1 MLLKPGVRSMKGAL
15 LSTVLSLWQS
25 SHLAKSQI
33 HISQII
39 TTYNVI
45 PLQQSIVKLNVSHY
59 IIYMS
64 LRHKQTYCVES
75 ALPNRK
81 LAVRAIN
88 HEPIVQKLPLGP
100 FVLCHPDQNLIRRDT
115 KIYTCTCRTDKISDK
130 CMVSL
135 AR

>member
-1 MLLKPGVRSMKGAL
+1 MLLKPGVRSMNGAL
-15 LSTVLSLWQS
+15 LSAVLSLWQS

-45 PLQQSIVKLNVSHY
+45 PLQQNIVKLNVSHY

-75 ALPNRK
+75 ALLNRK
-81 LAVRAIN
+81 LAVQVIN

-100 FVLCHPDQNLIRRDT
+100 FVLCHPD
-115 KIYTCTCRTDKISDK
+115 
-130 CMVSL
+130 
-135 AR
+135 

>member
-1 MLLKPGVRSMKGAL
+1 MNGAL

-25 SHLAKSQI
+25 SHLAKIQI

-45 PLQQSIVKLNVSHY
+45 LFQQNIVKLNVCDY

-75 ALPNRK
+75 AQPNRK
-81 LAVRAIN
+81 LAVQAIN

-100 FVLCHPDQNLIRRDT
+100 FALCHPN
-115 KIYTCTCRTDKISDK
+115 
-130 CMVSL
+130 
-135 AR
+135 

>member
-1 MLLKPGVRSMKGAL
+1 MFSSEKYSLTASCMLLKPGVRSMNGAL
-15 LSTVLSLWQS
+15 LSAVLSLWPS

-45 PLQQSIVKLNVSHY
+45 PLQQNIVKLNVSHY

-81 LAVRAIN
+81 LAVRVIN

-100 FVLCHPDQNLIRRDT
+100 FVLCHPD
-115 KIYTCTCRTDKISDK
+115 
-130 CMVSL
+130 
-135 AR
+135 

>member
-1 MLLKPGVRSMKGAL
+1 MFSSEKYSLTASCMLLKPGVRSMKGAL
-15 LSTVLSLWQS
+15 ISAVLLLWQS

-45 PLQQSIVKLNVSHY
+45 PLQQNIVKLKVSHY

-64 LRHKQTYCVES
+64 LSHKETYYVES
-75 ALPNRK
+75 ALPNKK
-81 LAVRAIN
+81 LGVRVIN

-100 FVLCHPDQNLIRRDT
+100 FVLCHPD
-115 KIYTCTCRTDKISDK
+115 
-130 CMVSL
+130 
-135 AR
+135 

>member
-1 MLLKPGVRSMKGAL
+1 
-15 LSTVLSLWQS
+15 
-25 SHLAKSQI
+25 
-33 HISQII
+33 
-39 TTYNVI
+39 
-45 PLQQSIVKLNVSHY
+45 
-59 IIYMS
+59 MS

-81 LAVRAIN
+81 LGVWVIN
-88 HEPIVQKLPLGP
+88 QEPIVQKLLLGP

-135 AR
+135 TREHKIITC

>member
-1 MLLKPGVRSMKGAL
+1 MNGAL
-15 LSTVLSLWQS
+15 LWAVLSLWQS

-45 PLQQSIVKLNVSHY
+45 PLQQNIVKLNVSHY

-81 LAVRAIN
+81 LEVWVT
-88 HEPIVQKLPLGP
+88 HKPIIQKLPLGP
-100 FVLCHPDQNLIRRDT
+100 FVLCHPD
-115 KIYTCTCRTDKISDK
+115 
-130 CMVSL
+130 
-135 AR
+135 

>member
-1 MLLKPGVRSMKGAL
+1 MNGAL
-15 LSTVLSLWQS
+15 LSAVLSLWQS

-45 PLQQSIVKLNVSHY
+45 PLQQNIVKLKVSHY

-81 LAVRAIN
+81 LAVRVIN
-88 HEPIVQKLPLGP
+88 HEPIVQKTSRGSIFSVQSRLKPNKWGHKDLH
-100 FVLCHPDQNLIRRDT
+100 L
-115 KIYTCTCRTDKISDK
+115 Y
-130 CMVSL
+130 M
-135 AR
+135 

>member
-1 MLLKPGVRSMKGAL
+1 MNGAL
-15 LSTVLSLWQS
+15 LSTVLLLWQS

-45 PLQQSIVKLNVSHY
+45 PLQQNIVKLNVSHY

-75 ALPNRK
+75 ALPNK
-81 LAVRAIN
+81 KFVVLVIN
-88 HEPIVQKLPLGP
+88 HEPVLQKLPLGP
-100 FVLCHPDQNLIRRDT
+100 FVLCHPD
-115 KIYTCTCRTDKISDK
+115 
-130 CMVSL
+130 
-135 AR
+135 